1 MSNARNLANLLGT
14 GTQITTADIAD
25 GAFQA
30 NKNLIING
38 AMQVAQRGTSVT
50 GITATPNY
58 CTVDRFLLSTV
69 VGTLTAE
76 QSTDA
81 PDGFSNSFKISCT
94 TAESTGSLN
103 SGDYIQLQQ
112 RIEGQNLQHL
122 AMGTSNAKPMTLS
135 FWVKSNI
142 TGTGTVEL
150 QQKDNSDRQVTPSY
164 TINSADT
171 WEYKTISIPA
181 DTSGLIN
188 NDNGM
193 GMWLLFWLQSGS
205 AFTGGT
211 NRTSWT
217 AESNSD
223 RNASNLE
230 FATSTSDYFAITG
243 IQLELGD
250 TATPFEHRSYGDELL
265 RCQRYFEGGTRANS
279 SYTGSAGLIW
289 SQKNDSS
296 DRSFPQ
302 MNAEY
307 KVFKR
312 ATPTVTIESGQ
323 DGTANRISGYSSG
336 TNYTVTSIQSPT
348 QSYVCSFFQT
358 SGGLPDQITVGYYT
372 ADAELQKMNITS
384 AQYVQDE
391 NENNNSINAVIDEK
405 AMFVPLDPANRHYAE
420 ILRQVEAGELT
431 IEEAQ

>member
-1 MSNARNLANLLGT
+1 MALSKVNPNFVEQTPYGRR
-14 GTQITTADIAD
+14 
-25 GAFQA
+25 
-30 NKNLIING
+30 NLIING

-50 GITATPNY
+50 GITASPNY

-193 GMWLLFWLQSGS
+193 GMWVLFWLQSGS

-211 NRTSWT
+211 NQTSWT
-217 AESNSD
+217 TESNPD

-243 IQLELGD
+243 LQLEVGD
-250 TATPFEHRSYGDELL
+250 TATPFEHRSFGEEWDA
-265 RCQRYFEGGTRANS
+265 CQRYCTVYNVGAGNTHPQNLVSPNHPVPGAPGHNDVPNRPEWFM
-279 SYTGSAGLIW
+279 SY
-289 SQKNDSS
+289 
-296 DRSFPQ
+296 P
-302 MNAEY
+302 
-307 KVFKR
+307 VKR
-312 ATPTVTIESGQ
+312 ATPTITVSDPTFMRWLASSNVVQ
-323 DGTANRISGYSSG
+323 DGNGSVTFPVGTGHQNANCFQGVASGIALSNVPLGWVHNNGG
-336 TNYTVTSIQSPT
+336 TYPK
-348 QSYVCSFFQT
+348 
-358 SGGLPDQITVGYYT
+358 ITI
-372 ADAELQKMNITS
+372 DAEL
-384 AQYVQDE
+384 
-391 NENNNSINAVIDEK
+391 
-405 AMFVPLDPANRHYAE
+405 
-420 ILRQVEAGELT
+420 
-431 IEEAQ
+431 